1 MAAASE
7 AAMAKASKAE
17 RSLLERM
24 FVHHFKERRVVS
36 GALTTNATQN
46 RHHDLCQLQR
56 KGLITFDDNRCMQ
69 ALFGPRFW
77 DVKLTDAGRHL
88 LEDTFVRLHS
98 QPLAPDPSAQTFP
111 VSTNDAPIE
120 PP

>member
-1 MAAASE
+1 
-7 AAMAKASKAE
+7 MAKASKRE
-17 RSLLERM
+17 RGLLERM
-24 FVHHFKERRVVS
+24 FVHHFKERRVIS

-56 KGLITFDDNRCMQ
+56 KGLISFEDNRSMQ

-77 DVKLTDAGRHL
+77 DVKLTDVGRHL
-88 LEDTFVRLHS
+88 LEDTFVPLHS
-98 QPLAPDPSAQTFP
+98 RPPAPDPKAETFP
-111 VSTNDAPIE
+111 VSTNDPPAE